1 MSQNLSIEAEP
12 ENRPPP
18 TSTSLTSNNNSG
30 ESQSQEEVEKNEKI
44 DKLDELKALHAQAHM
59 ASSTNDLNAINRN
72 RHQEI
77 VSLMKATGATMQEII
92 EFREIFEL
100 VDADR
105 GGSIDSEELRRLT
118 ELLNM
123 DTSEDELNR
132 MLEEIDTTGTGEL
145 FFPDFVRCM
154 IKKPNV
160 DYTMG
165 EVLNSFNMLAGNG
178 NDVLPGYIDATRLT
192 EKLMN
197 GGFDHEKLSKGVVE
211 EIIGLSEP
219 DGEGKINYLEFCN
232 LMMGQQKTTGNVDV
246 YAGEKNL

>member
-1 MSQNLSIEAEP
+1 MSRVNLAIETGAENHTP
-12 ENRPPP
+12 Q
-18 TSTSLTSNNNSG
+18 TSTSQTSNDQTAPSI
-30 ESQSQEEVEKNEKI
+30 SSADLEKTEKS
-44 DKLDELKALHAQAHM
+44 DKLDELKALHAQAHL
-59 ASSTNDLNAINRN
+59 ASSTNDLHAISRN
-72 RHQEI
+72 RHQEA

-105 GGSIDSEELRRLT
+105 GGSIDSEELRKLT

-123 DTSEDELNR
+123 DVSEDELNR

-160 DYTMG
+160 DYTMD
-165 EVLNSFNMLAGNG
+165 EVLNSFHTLAGTG
-178 NDVLPGYIDATRLT
+178 SDVLPGYIDAKRLT

-197 GGFDHEKLSKGVVE
+197 GGYNNEKLSKAVVE

-219 DGEGKINYLEFCN
+219 DSEGKINYWEFCN
-232 LMMGQQKTTGNVDV
+232 LMMGDHG
-246 YAGEKNL
+246 AAEEGGEC